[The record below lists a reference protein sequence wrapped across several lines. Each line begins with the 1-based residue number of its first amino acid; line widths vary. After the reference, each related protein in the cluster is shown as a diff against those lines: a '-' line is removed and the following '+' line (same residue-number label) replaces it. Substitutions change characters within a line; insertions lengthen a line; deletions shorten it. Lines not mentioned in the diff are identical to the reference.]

1 MTDQPPAV
9 EAVGVPARARSSS
22 YPEPFASRME
32 GRIKR
37 PLGDLFGLKN
47 FGVNLITLRPRAIS
61 ALHHRHS
68 RQDEF
73 IYVIAGEPTLFID
86 ARETKLF
93 PGMVAGFAA
102 GGAAHHLENRTERDC
117 VILEVGDRASGDE
130 GTYPNDDIRAVLDAD
145 GRWHYTHKN
154 GTATSWMNIEQRSL
168 WKD

>member
-1 MTDQPPAV
+1 MTDQSPAV
-9 EAVGVPARARSSS
+9 EASTAPSRTRSSS

-47 FGVNLITLRPRAIS
+47 FGVNLTTIRPGALS

-86 ARETKLF
+86 TGETELF

-102 GGAAHHLENRTERDC
+102 GGAAHHLENRTKRGC

-130 GTYPNDDIRAVLDAD
+130 GTYPNDDIQAMMDPD
-145 GRWHYTHKN
+145 GRWHYTHKD
-154 GTATSWMNIEQRSL
+154 GTL
-168 WKD
+168 Y

>member
-1 MTDQPPAV
+1 MMDQPPAV
-9 EAVGVPARARSSS
+9 EAAAVSARALSSS

-37 PLGDLFGLKN
+37 PLGDLFGLKSL
-47 FGVNLITLRPRAIS
+47 GVNLTTLRPRAIS

-86 ARETKLF
+86 GGETKLF
-93 PGMVAGFAA
+93 PGMAAGFAA

-117 VILEVGDRASGDE
+117 VILEVGDRASGDA
-130 GTYPNDDIRAVLDAD
+130 GNLP
-145 GRWHYTHKN
+145 
-154 GTATSWMNIEQRSL
+154 Q
-168 WKD
+168 

>member
-1 MTDQPPAV
+1 MMDQPLAV
-9 EAVGVPARARSSS
+9 EAAAVLARVQSSS

-37 PLGDLFGLKN
+37 PLSDLFGLKN
-47 FGVNLITLRPRAIS
+47 FGVNLTTLRPRAIS

-73 IYVIAGEPTLFID
+73 IYVIAGEPTLLVD
-86 ARETKLF
+86 AGETKLF

-117 VILEVGDRASGDE
+117 VILEVGDRALGDE
-130 GTYPNDDIRAVLDAD
+130 GTYPNDDIRAVMDAD
-145 GRWHYTHKN
+145 GRWHYTHKD
-154 GTATSWMNIEQRSL
+154 GTPYGAE
-168 WKD
+168 

>member
-1 MTDQPPAV
+1 MTDQPPPV
-9 EAVGVPARARSSS
+9 EAAAVPARTRSSS

-32 GRIKR
+32 GRIKQ

-47 FGVNLITLRPRAIS
+47 FGVNLTALRPGAIS

-86 ARETKLF
+86 AGETKLF

-117 VILEVGDRASGDE
+117 VILEVGDRASRDE
-130 GTYPNDDIRAVLDAD
+130 GTYPNDDIRAVMDAD

-154 GTATSWMNIEQRSL
+154 GTPLLAS
-168 WKD
+168 

>member
-1 MTDQPPAV
+1 MTNKPIAVIATEAPP
-9 EAVGVPARARSSS
+9 RAKPSS

-32 GRIKR
+32 GRVKR

-47 FGVNLITLRPRAIS
+47 FGVNLTTLRPGAIS

-73 IYVIAGEPTLFID
+73 IYVIAGEPTLFIG

-102 GGAAHHLENRTERDC
+102 RGAAHHLENRTEQDR
-117 VILEVGDRASGDE
+117 VILEIGDRTSGDE
-130 GTYPNDDIRAVLDAD
+130 GTYPDDDIQAVMDAD
-145 GRWHYTHKN
+145 GRWHYTRKD
-154 GTATSWMNIEQRSL
+154 GTPY
-168 WKD
+168 